1 MIPVLFNRLKII
13 ALTAFFVIAS
23 LSQGWSQ
30 SINLKL
36 PKTKEPHSAHK
47 ATIYSLILP
56 GLGQAYNKKYWK
68 IPVIYAG
75 FGFLGYLISTNSKE
89 YKAYKTAYEFVPSE
103 GNDISPNEYYDIY
116 NKDQLKQGR
125 DYYRRNMELS
135 YILTGFLYI
144 INLVDASVDA
154 HLFDFEV
161 SPNLSLRVEPY
172 IISQPTI
179 NQTIPG
185 LRIRVGIPGIFG
197 FN

>member
-1 MIPVLFNRLKII
+1 MTPVLFNRLKII
-13 ALTAFFVIAS
+13 VLTVFFVIAF
-23 LSQGWSQ
+23 LTQGWSQ
-30 SINLKL
+30 SESFKP

-75 FGFLGYLISTNSKE
+75 FGILGYLISANSEE
-89 YKAYKTAYEFVPSE
+89 YKAYKTAYEFVSVDE
-103 GNDISPNEYYDIY
+103 NDISPNEYYDIY
-116 NKDQLKQGR
+116 SKEQLKQGR

-144 INLVDASVDA
+144 LNLVDASVDA
-154 HLFDFEV
+154 HLLDFDV
-161 SPNLSLRVEPY
+161 SPELSLRVEPY
-172 IISQPTI
+172 IINQPTY
-179 NQTIPG
+179 NQNIPG

-197 FN
+197 LN